1 MIFHQFRAGGCLSYL
16 VACERS
22 HLAALV
28 DPEISLL
35 DRYLGEAS
43 SAGLRLEYVIDT
55 HTHADHFTA
64 AHALARRLSLPTVMH
79 RATDVTHVDLRV
91 EDGEEL
97 LVGDLRLEV
106 MHTPGHTSD
115 SMSLVAGDRVLTGD
129 TLLIGATGRT
139 DLPGGDPAAL
149 HRSLF
154 ERLLALDDG
163 LRIFPAHDYK
173 DRSSTT
179 VGAERATNPRLQLR
193 DPEAFVAQMRSLS
206 LAMPAHLTEA
216 LRTNRTGGK
225 PVAQMIEEAT
235 HIVPFM
241 SSHELK
247 RRIGQDGGEV
257 MLLDVRER
265 DAYEA
270 GHLPGA
276 VHLARGQLEFRI
288 DEVFPDPTARLVVYC
303 EYGKISTLAAA
314 TLRTMGYTRAVALEG
329 GLRPWRDAGLP
340 LSPEPGSALAADAG
354 WP

>member
-16 VACERS
+16 LGCERS

-28 DPEISLL
+28 DPEISLF

-55 HTHADHFTA
+55 HTHADHFSA
-64 AHALARRLSLPTVMH
+64 AHAVARRLSLPTVMH
-79 RATDVTHVDLRV
+79 RATDVAHVDLRV

-97 LVGDLRLEV
+97 IVGDLRLEV
-106 MHTPGHTSD
+106 MHTPGHTND

-139 DLPGGDPAAL
+139 DLPTGDPAAM
-149 HRSLF
+149 HASLF
-154 ERLLALDDG
+154 EKLLALDDA
-163 LRIFPAHDYK
+163 LQIFPAHDYEG
-173 DRSSTT
+173 RSSTT
-179 VGAERATNPRLQLR
+179 VGAERAGNPRLQLR
-193 DPEAFVAQMRSLS
+193 DPAAFVAQMKSLS

-235 HIVPFM
+235 RIVPFV
-241 SSHELK
+241 SADEL
-247 RRIGQDGGEV
+247 RRRVERGASDL

-276 VHLARGQLEFRI
+276 IHLARGQLELRI
-288 DEVFPDPTARLVVYC
+288 DEVVPDPSARLVVYC
-303 EYGKISTLAAA
+303 EYGKISTLAVA
-314 TLRTMGYTRAVALEG
+314 TLRTMGYTRAAALHG
-329 GLRPWRDAGLP
+329 GLRPWREAGLP
-340 LSPEPGSALAADAG
+340 LSSTPPSALPADAG